1 MKLKLTISQF
11 FLSILFIHGR
21 VLATCNNGDD
31 WKIWQG
37 VVHEHI
43 GLSGSAGDL
52 YAGFVGVGISQ

>member
-37 VVHEHI
+37 VVHEHS
-43 GLSGSAGDL
+43 GLSGSRDL